1 MHGRSAPM
9 YFFRAGRKHAGAPR
23 RWQVATGAEAAV
35 RARGG
40 RVRFSVAA
48 RHELSFV
55 FFLSLRAGFLWV
67 QGRGT
72 EGEHTGAQG
81 FTTGLVLGSDV
92 WMISWVW
99 VGPVRF
105 SHHVHEVVSR

>member
-1 MHGRSAPM
+1 MGLFCGAEM
-9 YFFRAGRKHAGAPR
+9 AITAMVAGTDAWTVGTDVLFRAWREHAGAPR

-55 FFLSLRAGFLWV
+55 FFSFFEGGFFV
-67 QGRGT
+67 
-72 EGEHTGAQG
+72 GARKG
-81 FTTGLVLGSDV
+81 Y
-92 WMISWVW
+92 
-99 VGPVRF
+99 
-105 SHHVHEVVSR
+105 